1 MGSAGFLCDT
11 VFRLKVLQHYRQHL
25 SCLSLRGSKGICCS
39 HLLPGGWVLFLGL
52 PDLCSHRDCFPRP
65 WATLLLMSFTEFA
78 LRLWALSFSL
88 QGNSESRHAVSLLSM
103 HYISNLW
110 WIPFV
115 FLQNNWKAFGKWSR
129 QSIRK
134 LTHQNSPGLQ
144 ELGRRNM
151 QLHLTSES

>member
-1 MGSAGFLCDT
+1 MGSAGFLWYCLSAKSTIALET
-11 VFRLKVLQHYRQHL
+11 VFTLPVTTGATESAAICFLKVEYY
-25 SCLSLRGSKGICCS
+25 
-39 HLLPGGWVLFLGL
+39 FLGYQT
-52 PDLCSHRDCFPRP
+52 CVHARDCFPRP

-78 LRLWALSFSL
+78 VWFWALPFSL
-88 QGNSESRHAVSLLSM
+88 QVTSESRHVVSLLSM